1 MNTKAILIGAL
12 ILALAGLG
20 WMFVGGG
27 SAEEEAAITEVR
39 RDDVS
44 PEEKALV
51 ESLLALRA
59 VTLSGTVF
67 ADPVFRSLR
76 DFGTEILPEQVGR
89 ENPFLPVPAQIL
101 PAR

>member
-1 MNTKAILIGAL
+1 MNTKVLLIGAM

-20 WMFVGGG
+20 WMFFGGG
-27 SAEEEAAITEVR
+27 STEEEAAITEVR

-67 ADPVFRSLR
+67 TDPVFRSLR

-89 ENPFLPVPAQIL
+89 ENPFLPIPVRGI